1 MPRILALTPSLIL
14 AVAACLALPVAA
26 QQTQPAAKSSTA
38 KHKPVAATP
47 REQAQSEA
55 KGLALAIETTEAIS
69 AAQLDIASRVLTGR
83 ADCEYSQSVEV
94 SPVEQ
99 KPGLFVVR
107 FKEASYFMVPEETT
121 TGAVKL
127 TDAKAG
133 VVWLQI
139 PVKSMLLNTRA
150 GHRLVDRCTL
160 AEQRAAVDAVNG
172 AAANGAVAKQQ

>member
-1 MPRILALTPSLIL
+1 MRFSVALTPSLLL
-14 AVAACLALPVAA
+14 AVAACLALPAAA
-26 QQTQPAAKSSTA
+26 QQSPSAAKSADA
-38 KHKPVAATP
+38 KHKPVPATP
-47 REQAQSEA
+47 REQVQSEA
-55 KGLALAIETTEAIS
+55 KGLALAIETSEAIS
-69 AAQLDIASRVLTGR
+69 TAQLDIAARVLTGR

-94 SPVEQ
+94 SQVAQ
-99 KPGLFVVR
+99 KPGLFMVR
-107 FKEASYFMVPEETT
+107 FKEMSYFMVPEETT

-160 AEQRAAVDAVNG
+160 AEQRAAVEAVS
-172 AAANGAVAKQQ
+172 AAASSNAMTRP